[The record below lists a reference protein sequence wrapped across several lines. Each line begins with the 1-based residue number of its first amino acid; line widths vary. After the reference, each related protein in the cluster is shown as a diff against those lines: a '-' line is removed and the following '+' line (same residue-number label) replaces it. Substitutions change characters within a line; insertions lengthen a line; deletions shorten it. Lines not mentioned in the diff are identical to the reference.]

1 MNEHLNWHDVTIL
14 KQTENALEEN
24 LFQVHNVSTKEAA
37 LIEIL
42 AIVKEGETVGF
53 GGSQTLKDLGI
64 DAALAA
70 RKQPVIGQKP
80 GMNPEE
86 ILEVRRRALLADVF
100 MASPNAVTK
109 DGKLFFVDKIGNRA
123 AGVMF
128 GPKKVIVVAGR
139 NKIAEDEGSADARVR
154 SLAGPANAHRLGLS
168 TPCATTGACADCSSP
183 QRICNIAVTLR
194 KRPAYTEFHV
204 ILVDEHLGF

>member
-1 MNEHLNWHDVTIL
+1 MNEHIRWHEEVVLQKTAA
-14 KQTENALEEN
+14 ALENN
-24 LFQVHNVSTKEAA
+24 LFNVHRAPTTADAVR
-37 LIEIL
+37 EIL
-42 AIVKEGETVGF
+42 SIIKEGETVGY
-53 GGSQTLKDLGI
+53 GGSQTLKDMKIIESLTG
-64 DAALAA
+64 
-70 RKQPVIGQKP
+70 RKQPVIEQKA
-80 GMNPEE
+80 GMSPAESIE
-86 ILEVRRRALLADVF
+86 IRRRSLLADVF

-139 NKIAEDEGSADARVR
+139 NKIVEDEKAADIRVR
-154 SLAGPANAHRLGLS
+154 TMAAPANAHRLGLK
-168 TPCATTGACADCSSP
+168 TPCAVTGTCADCVSP

-204 ILVDEHLGF
+204 MLVDENLGY